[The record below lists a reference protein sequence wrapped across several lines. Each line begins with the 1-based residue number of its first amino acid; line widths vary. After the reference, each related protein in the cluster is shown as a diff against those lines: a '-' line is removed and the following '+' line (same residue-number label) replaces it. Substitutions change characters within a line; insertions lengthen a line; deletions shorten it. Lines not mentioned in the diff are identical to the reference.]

1 MFTGDTE
8 GKLAARVFSG
18 SPGHGV
24 SLVSCGRVD
33 MGAELD
39 IVVRRE
45 RGFVV
50 VKATGVIDISTVS
63 RLRERLFEVA
73 DAGRPLIVDLQQI
86 TFIDSAGLGALIG
99 AARRA
104 EEHGGTLHAVCARPH
119 TRKLLW
125 LTGVDRRI
133 PLSSSLDGAVASIAA
148 SGADRPATDPP

>member
-1 MFTGDTE
+1 MFAAGTA
-8 GKLAARVFSG
+8 GKVAGRVFSG
-18 SPGHGV
+18 GLGHEVG
-24 SLVSCGRVD
+24 LVLGGRVD

-73 DAGRPLIVDLQQI
+73 DAGRPLIVDL
-86 TFIDSAGLGALIG
+86 
-99 AARRA
+99 
-104 EEHGGTLHAVCARPH
+104 EHGGTLHAVCARPH

-133 PLSSSLDGAVASIAA
+133 PLSSSLDGAVASIGA
-148 SGADRPATDPP
+148 SGADG

>member
-1 MFTGDTE
+1 
-8 GKLAARVFSG
+8 
-18 SPGHGV
+18 
-24 SLVSCGRVD
+24 

-39 IVVRRE
+39 IAVRRE

-50 VKATGVIDISTVS
+50 VRATGVIDISTVS

-73 DAGRPLIVDLQQI
+73 DAGRPLIVDLEQI
-86 TFIDSAGLGALIG
+86 TFIDSAGLGALVG
-99 AARRA
+99 ASRRA
-104 EEHGGTLHAVCARPH
+104 EEHGGALHAVCARPH

-148 SGADRPATDPP
+148 SGADRPATDLPG

>member
-1 MFTGDTE
+1 
-8 GKLAARVFSG
+8 
-18 SPGHGV
+18 
-24 SLVSCGRVD
+24 

-63 RLRERLFEVA
+63 RLRERLFELA
-73 DAGRPLIVDLQQI
+73 DAGRPLIVDLEQI
-86 TFIDSAGLGALIG
+86 TFIDSAGLGALVG
-99 AARRA
+99 AVRRA
-104 EEHGGTLHAVCARPH
+104 EERGGTLHAVCARPH

-133 PLSSSLDGAVASIAA
+133 PLSSSLDGALASMAA
-148 SGADRPATDPP
+148 SRDDGPTTDPP

>member
-1 MFTGDTE
+1 
-8 GKLAARVFSG
+8 
-18 SPGHGV
+18 
-24 SLVSCGRVD
+24 

-39 IVVRRE
+39 IAVRRE

-50 VKATGVIDISTVS
+50 VRATGVIDISTVS

-73 DAGRPLIVDLQQI
+73 DAGRPLIVDLEQI
-86 TFIDSAGLGALIG
+86 TFIDSAGLGALVG
-99 AARRA
+99 ASRRA

-148 SGADRPATDPP
+148 SGADRPATDLPG